1 MASQQKTPFLSLQEE
16 EEESSTEP
24 VYTPP
29 AWQAWW
35 VLGLYGTLSALQS
48 LLWITYS
55 SVPSASRDYLQT
67 NDDTLNLWLNWG
79 PVAFC
84 FSVFPAQW
92 LLSRAR
98 TGLRDSIRLG
108 LCLCLLASLIRLYP
122 TFLTL
127 QQRLDQHTLCIVL
140 THIAQFING
149 AVAPLAVA
157 SPSYLSLVWFPD
169 STRNS
174 ATAIA
179 NVSNALGRAVGFFLG
194 PALVATSGDL
204 PTLLY
209 VCVACAAVPCV
220 ASLVFLPP
228 FPSTPPSRAAKEEA
242 EGWMDREAA
251 AAAAA
256 AKAVDSTTKVPSTLS
271 LLLPST
277 LGASLALVCHPP
289 FLAVAVSGGVTMA
302 LYGAWSGE
310 LTPALTQGGYSDK
323 AAGAIGSVVTFAG
336 IVGGVGAGW
345 ATDLP
350 GLRKSLKGVV
360 VGLSLASAALF
371 LPLSFALPPF
381 SNLLPHA
388 ASAWL
393 SFPTLIVVCGLG
405 GLLRGGLDP
414 LFFELAAETA
424 WDIKAGP
431 DMAGSIL
438 TLLYHLLLC
447 AALSIPSATLM
458 AIVLLSMPLALL
470 VGALVLLPVKVSY
483 ERRGEK

>member
-1 MASQQKTPFLSLQEE
+1 MASSQKAPFLSLQEE
-16 EEESSTEP
+16 ENVGEESPSELM
-24 VYTPP
+24 YTAP

-35 VLGLYGTLSALQS
+35 VLVLYGTLSALQS

-55 SVPSASRDYLQT
+55 SVPAASRDYLQT
-67 NDDTLNLWLNWG
+67 NNDTLNLWLNWG

-108 LCLCLLASLIRLYP
+108 LSLCLLASLIRLYP
-122 TFLTL
+122 TFLTP
-127 QQRLDQHTLCIVL
+127 QQRLDQHTLCIAL

-174 ATAIA
+174 ATALA

-194 PALVATSGDL
+194 PALVPTSGDL
-204 PTLLY
+204 PKLLY
-209 VCVACAAVPCV
+209 VCVACAAVPCL

-251 AAAAA
+251 A
-256 AKAVDSTTKVPSTLS
+256 STTPTKSPT
-271 LLLPST
+271 LLPST
-277 LGASLALVCHPP
+277 LGASLALVRHPP

-310 LTPALTQGGYSDK
+310 LTPALTQGGYSDG

-336 IVGGVGAGW
+336 ILGGVGAGW

-350 GLRKSLKGVV
+350 ALRKSLKGVV

-371 LPLSFALPPF
+371 LPLSLALPPF
-381 SNLLPHA
+381 STLLPHA

-393 SFPTLIVVCGLG
+393 SFPALLAVCGLG
-405 GLLRGGLDP
+405 GLVRGGLDP

-431 DMAGSIL
+431 DMAGSLL

-470 VGALVLLPVKVSY
+470 VGALVLFPVKVSY